1 MLGHLG
7 NVLGLDEVGGVHKG
21 WWSRTDGCHNGPK
34 LGLLKKQGQVI
45 TTNASE
51 QVKVEQVQCL
61 K

>member
-1 MLGHLG
+1 
-7 NVLGLDEVGGVHKG
+7 VECIKDGGQG
-21 WWSRTDGCHNGPK
+21 WMVAIMALK
-34 LGLLKKQGQVI
+34 IGLLKKQGQII